1 MSAHVCARREDGER
15 ITQALRIDLNKI
27 SETPQLHLAGY
38 ALKTAMFC
46 QKGFRMTTTTTTTT
60 PRLDRLASAN
70 LITRRLAIVMLATAP
85 LAITLMSGTAA
96 AQDATASPEASREAS
111 PGASLPS
118 YQEFTIKAT
127 DTGFEVSATVP
138 AGRSLITFENLSKVG
153 VGLMFWTLADG
164 TTVDSLKTELPPRQ
178 PGSVGAAPAAFYT
191 ADLPGAPG
199 YAEAGNKTQAV
210 IDLPAGN
217 YAIVTEEGAWPTPFT
232 AVAPDASGA
241 TPETLP
247 DPVADVDVQLVD
259 FAFGGIP
266 TTASAGKHI
275 WKATNNAA
283 EPHQLIVGKVPDGLT
298 LDEVLEGFIPP
309 KDGTPDPRRMTRA
322 DFVALGGIEIMS
334 GGHSAWALLDFVPG
348 TYAVVCLV
356 PDKSGMLHVQMG
368 MAAVFEVTA

>member
-1 MSAHVCARREDGER
+1 
-15 ITQALRIDLNKI
+15 
-27 SETPQLHLAGY
+27 
-38 ALKTAMFC
+38 
-46 QKGFRMTTTTTTTT
+46 MTS
-60 PRLDRLASAN
+60 PRFDRLTH
-70 LITRRLAIVMLATAP
+70 LTRRRAIAMLATAP
-85 LAITLMSGTAA
+85 LAITVMSRTAA
-96 AQDATASPEASREAS
+96 AKDAAATPVSSPEASRDAS
-111 PGASLPS
+111 AASLPA

-127 DTGFEVSATVP
+127 DTGFEVPATVP

-191 ADLPGAPG
+191 ADLLGAPG
-199 YAEAGNKTQAV
+199 YAEAGNTTQAV

-217 YAIVTEEGAWPTPFT
+217 YAIVTEEGAWPTPFS
-232 AVAPDASGA
+232 AVASGASGA
-241 TPETLP
+241 TPETLA

-266 TTASAGKHI
+266 ATASAGKHI

-309 KDGTPDPRRMTRA
+309 KDGTPDPKRMTRA

-334 GGHSAWALLDFVPG
+334 GGHSAWALLDFMPG